1 MALWT
6 HDVLRRLTGARS
18 AEDAFAQIALGAREL
33 GFEYCA
39 YGLRLPLSFTNQKTL
54 NLSSYDRGWSERHL
68 KAGCLRTDPTV
79 AHGTRSA
86 QPVVWSNKLFE
97 RAPQMWEEAR
107 SFGLRV
113 GRAQSCFGPN
123 GRIGMLTLAR
133 SNDRL
138 TRSELLAHDP
148 LMRWLV
154 NTAHLTL
161 AGHLGG
167 AQAAL
172 HEPTAQRRRTGTS
185 CEGNLALPNDRH
197 QGVRVI
203 CDPRT
208 ASTTTRSS
216 RKTLLGVVS
225 ASRVVAI
232 RTSEPSGPAPKI
244 A

>member
-6 HDVLRRLTGARS
+6 QNVWQRLTDAQS

-39 YGLRLPLSFTNQKTL
+39 YGLRLPLSFTNPKTL
-54 NLSSYDRGWSERHL
+54 ILSSYERRWSERYL
-68 KAGCLRTDPTV
+68 EAGYLRTDPTV

-86 QPVVWSNKLFE
+86 QPVVWSNKLFQ
-97 RAPQMWEEAR
+97 RAPQMWDEAR

-113 GRAQSCFGPN
+113 GWAQSCLDPD

-154 NTAHLTL
+154 NMAHLTL

-167 AQAAL
+167 AQASL
-172 HEPTAQRRRTGTS
+172 HEPLTRRQVEVLRWTADGKTS
-185 CEGNLALPNDRH
+185 EEIALILSISANTVNFH
-197 QGVRVI
+197 IKNAVVRLRV
-203 CDPRT
+203 
-208 ASTTTRSS
+208 ANKSAAVARSS
-216 RKTLLGVVS
+216 KLGLLD
-225 ASRVVAI
+225 
-232 RTSEPSGPAPKI
+232 
-244 A
+244 

>member
-18 AEDAFAQIALGAREL
+18 LEDAFAQIALGAREL

-39 YGLRLPLSFTNQKTL
+39 YGLRLPLSFTNPKTL
-54 NLSSYDRGWSERHL
+54 ILSSYERGWRERYL
-68 KAGCLRTDPTV
+68 EAGYLRTDPTV

-86 QPVVWSNKLFE
+86 HPVVWSNKLFE

-113 GRAQSCFGPN
+113 GRAQSCFDAD

-138 TRSELLAHDP
+138 TRKELLAHDP
-148 LMRWLV
+148 MMRWLA
-154 NTAHLTL
+154 NNAHLTL
-161 AGHLGG
+161 AGDLGG

-172 HEPTAQRRRTGTS
+172 HEPLTRGQAEVLRWTADGKTS
-185 CEGNLALPNDRH
+185 EEIASILSISANTVNFHIKNAIAKL
-197 QGVRVI
+197 RV
-203 CDPRT
+203 
-208 ASTTTRSS
+208 ANKSAAVARSS
-216 RKTLLGVVS
+216 KLGLLD
-225 ASRVVAI
+225 
-232 RTSEPSGPAPKI
+232 
-244 A
+244 